1 MFNSIKRKIKKKSV
15 KNREIEPDEIFID
28 STNLPEFDTNQ
39 FEGRIEKPISRNAII
54 AVGVIFF
61 VIIIIFGW
69 KVWNLQIRQGRI
81 LASIS
86 ENNRLNNSIIFA
98 DRGIIYDRNNFELAW
113 NSKEEELVEN
123 RDFAKRKYTDLDG
136 LSHILGYVSY
146 PLKDSS
152 GVYYQE
158 EFTPKAGVEK
168 IFNEIL
174 KGNSGT
180 KILETDA
187 FMKVVSESVVL
198 QPKDGENIILS
209 IDARVQNKMYEFM
222 KNLAD
227 EVGFDGGAGVIMD
240 VNNGEVLAMTS
251 FPEYSSQ
258 ILSDGEPKEK
268 ILEYAQ
274 DKNNPYLNRVSSG
287 LYTPGSTVKLFVALG
302 ALNENLIDPQKQIL
316 STGSISIPNPYFEDK
331 ESVFVDWKAHG
342 LVDMKSAIAVSSNV
356 YFYAIGGGYKDQK
369 GLGIENIEKYMKM
382 FGFGKKTGIY
392 SQEILSEKVGI
403 IPNPE
408 WKKTTFN
415 GDDWRIGDTYHTAI
429 GQYGFQITTLQ
440 LARAVSAIANEG
452 KLYKPTLLLGESGL
466 SDRASV
472 RKKHYPIVKEAMRK
486 AVTDGTA
493 KGLNISQVKVAAKTG
508 TAQLGSTKSFVN
520 SLVVGFF
527 PYENP
532 KYAFAVIMEKGKGSN
547 TIGALFVMRQLL
559 EWMAENTPEY
569 LDLE

>member
-1 MFNSIKRKIKKKSV
+1 MIFNYLKRKIKRKSL
-15 KNREIEPDEIFID
+15 KNREIEPDEIFLD
-28 STNLPEFDTNQ
+28 STNLPEFDINQ
-39 FEGRIEKPISRNAII
+39 FEGRIEKPISRNTII
-54 AVGVIFF
+54 IIGIIFF
-61 VIIIIFGW
+61 FIIIIFGLKIW
-69 KVWNLQIRQGRI
+69 DLQIRKGKT

-98 DRGIIYDRNNFELAW
+98 DRGIIYDRNNL
-113 NSKEEELVEN
+113 ELVWNLKEGIQTEN
-123 RDFAKRKYTDLDG
+123 KDFSKRKYIDLEG

-146 PLKDSS
+146 PLKDNY
-152 GVYYQE
+152 GVYFQE
-158 EFTPKAGVEK
+158 EFMPKAGVEK
-168 IFNEIL
+168 IFNKIL
-174 KGNSGT
+174 KGDSGV
-180 KILETDA
+180 KIVETDA

-198 QPKDGENIILS
+198 PPKYGENIILS

-268 ILEYAQ
+268 ILKYAQ
-274 DKNNPYLNRVSSG
+274 DKNNLYLNRVSSG
-287 LYTPGSTVKLFVALG
+287 LYTPGSVVKLFLSLG
-302 ALNENLIDPQKQIL
+302 ALNENLIDPEKQIL
-316 STGSISIPNPYFEDK
+316 STGSISIPNPYFKEK

-356 YFYAIGGGYKDQK
+356 YFYAIGGGYEDQK
-369 GLGIENIEKYMKM
+369 GLGIKNIEKYMRM
-382 FGFGKKTGIY
+382 FGFGEKTGIY
-392 SQEILSEKVGI
+392 SQEILPEEVGV

-408 WKKTTFN
+408 WKKSIFN
-415 GDDWRIGDTYHTAI
+415 GDEWRIGDTYHTAI
-429 GQYGFQITTLQ
+429 GQYGFQVTTLQ
-440 LARAVSAIANEG
+440 LVRAVSAIANEG
-452 KLYKPTLLLGESGL
+452 RLYKPTLLLGGGGL

-472 RKKHYPIVKEAMRK
+472 RKKYYSVVKEGMRK

-508 TAQLGSTKSFVN
+508 TAQLGFTKSFVN

-532 KYAFAVIMEKGKGSN
+532 KYAFVVIMEKGKESN

-559 EWMAENTPEY
+559 EWIAENTPEY
-569 LDLE
+569 L